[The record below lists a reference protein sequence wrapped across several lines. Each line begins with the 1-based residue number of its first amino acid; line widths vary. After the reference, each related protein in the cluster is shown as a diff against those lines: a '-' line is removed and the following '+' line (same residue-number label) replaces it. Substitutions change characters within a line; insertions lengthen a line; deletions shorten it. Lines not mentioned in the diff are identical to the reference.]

1 MRKMVIPY
9 SNFLPGTKI
18 LAEHFNTNFDE
29 VEFVFNNLYE
39 DHVAFKALIS
49 SDYINSNEINELYYT
64 DSITSSEVDVVLG
77 EFAFTDYETGY
88 ALDDEIMDI
97 LSDTPHHSIL
107 TELLA
112 NSIRASF
119 ITDEEIENI
128 VRSDV

>member
-39 DHVAFKALIS
+39 DHIAFKASIS
-49 SDYINSNEINELYYT
+49 DDYINSDEINELYYT
-64 DSITSSEVDVVLG
+64 DSITSNEVDVVLD
-77 EFAFTDYETGY
+77 EFVFTDYETGY
-88 ALDDEIMDI
+88 ALDDEITDI
-97 LSDTPHHSIL
+97 LSDTPHQGVL
-107 TELLA
+107 TEFLA